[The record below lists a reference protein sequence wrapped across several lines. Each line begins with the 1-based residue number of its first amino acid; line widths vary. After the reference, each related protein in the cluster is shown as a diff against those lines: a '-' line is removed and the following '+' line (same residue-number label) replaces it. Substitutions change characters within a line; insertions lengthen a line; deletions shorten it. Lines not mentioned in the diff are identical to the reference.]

1 MLKITINAFFFALIS
16 HAITFSNAATFS
28 ADDYEIPFQD
38 KKTATR
44 VDESYGL
51 FQEEMNRDDKS
62 HIINSIRE
70 ININE
75 QEDVLTRAKAFLRK
89 EMSADDVS
97 AIIGVI
103 HCTHPLRRDDVLPKA
118 KTLIHKQMNGD
129 DIVDIINVLNR
140 LDPLD
145 VDKVLALSQRFIRK
159 ETTGDAIANIII
171 EISKFNMHDQRFCML
186 LTNQLYRDEMDEDNF
201 AYIIDYISKIEAFEV
216 TRSTARTLLWTHA
229 VTALH
234 NYNNLMAR
242 IMQTPLKD
250 KIVLEKRTIDNLLS
264 ADNPYKFGINVH
276 DDKRDERT
284 LNAIEVLQKSWS
296 PKKAEI
302 NATWADFW
310 KHVKA
315 LKNDPRKPD
324 ILRSLGVDS
333 NGSIKN
339 DEDDIFNGLLAGY
352 QGMVSLDRGLEVN
365 AKELIARFWHF
376 ANTYAPV
383 EGDSAAAENENLRQS
398 VLTGIANG
406 FKHNGATGG
415 YLVCDTGKIQNLA
428 VLTLQGRL
436 KDKDGLVVDIDNLG
450 LNDEVIDGLAIKNVS
465 NLREIAFYLQPF
477 VDHLTAQGQEG
488 PKTADAFFLR
498 LFCYNENLAAG
509 NVAGFKDQRI
519 RLNASEV
526 VYYVRMMA
534 PVATGVPL
542 ELNPEASLFATYCE
556 LFDYPENDQFRIDDY
571 VRQFGKRDQKLLN
584 KANAEEAQMTM
595 DRLKNA
601 AKEAKKRKRDAQI
614 EEQEIEQVAPG
625 KKLKPLRKQIKQVAP
640 GKKLKPLR
648 KQR

>member
-16 HAITFSNAATFS
+16 DAITSTNAATFS

-44 VDESYGL
+44 VAESYGL
-51 FQEEMNRDDKS
+51 FQEGMNRDDKS

-103 HCTHPLRRDDVLPKA
+103 YCTHPLRRDDVLPKA

-129 DIVDIINVLNR
+129 DIVDIIDVLNR

-159 ETTGDAIANIII
+159 ETTGNAIADTIDGICRF
-171 EISKFNMHDQRFCML
+171 STHDQSFFML
-186 LTNQLYRDEMDEDNF
+186 LTSQLYRDEMDEYGFTDILDCIVDTDF
-201 AYIIDYISKIEAFEV
+201 FEL
-216 TRSTARTLLWTHA
+216 TRSTARTLLWTHG
-229 VTALH
+229 VTALRDH
-234 NYNNLMAR
+234 NALMDQV
-242 IMQTPLKD
+242 MKTPLKN
-250 KIVLEKRTIDNLLS
+250 KVVLEKHTVDNLLNGY
-264 ADNPYKFGINVH
+264 NPYKVGIDVH

-284 LNAIEVLQKSWS
+284 LNAIKALQQSWN
-296 PKKAEI
+296 PEKEEI
-302 NATWADFW
+302 DATWADFW

-333 NGSIKN
+333 NGSIKKGQTT
-339 DEDDIFNGLLAGY
+339 DFGGLLAGY
-352 QGMVSLDRGLEVN
+352 KGMIHLDMGLEIN

-376 ANTYAPV
+376 ANTYVPV
-383 EGDSAAAENENLRQS
+383 EGDNAAAENENLRQS
-398 VLTGIANG
+398 ILTGIANG
-406 FKHNGATGG
+406 LKHDNTIGG
-415 YLVCDTGKIQNLA
+415 HVVCDPGKIQNLA

-436 KDKDGLVVDIDNLG
+436 KDKAGLVVDIENLG
-450 LNDEVIDGLAIKNVS
+450 LNVIEELAIKNVS

-498 LFCYNENLAAG
+498 LFCYNESLASG
-509 NVAGFKDQRI
+509 NVARFKDQRV

-526 VYYVRMMA
+526 VYYVRMMS

-542 ELNPEASLFATYCE
+542 ELNPEASLFSTYCE
-556 LFDYPENDQFRIDDY
+556 LFDYPKKDQFRIDDY
-571 VRQFGKRDQKLLN
+571 VRQFGKRDQELLD
-584 KANAEEAQMTM
+584 KANAEEAQMAA
-595 DRLKNA
+595 DRVKKA
-601 AKEAKKRKRDAQI
+601 AKEAKMRKRDAQI
-614 EEQEIEQVAPG
+614 EEQQIDQVAPG
-625 KKLKPLRKQIKQVAP
+625 KKLKPLRKQK
-640 GKKLKPLR
+640 
-648 KQR
+648 